1 MASPEQPRGAPI
13 QPARRELNPDEGGE
27 PSVVARRGPRRD
39 VTEAVRRNAPW
50 ALRQDAYTM
59 FVDGPWW
66 RLIILNVGLYVLINL
81 IFAGLYLLDPGGVVG
96 LEPGAFL
103 DAFAFSVQTMT
114 TIGYGA
120 MSPTTPYTHLLVTVE
135 AGIALIGVAL
145 LTGLAFAKMARPRSG
160 VVFSDRLVLHDYNG
174 QPSLLFRVGNARGND
189 VVEATVNVAL
199 MRDER
204 SAEGISMRRLYDLEL
219 HRRRTPI
226 FALTWTVLHVIDE
239 DSPLFGVDPDNLEE
253 QVAGIV
259 VSMTGFDATYA
270 QTVHSRKIYYPED
283 FRFGERFVDVLS
295 QLPDGRILIDY
306 QCFHDTEP
314 LPGLQG

>member
-1 MASPEQPRGAPI
+1 MASPAGSKGEQSRFG
-13 QPARRELNPDEGGE
+13 RRSLTSDEDGE
-27 PSVVARRGPRRD
+27 PRVVTRRD
-39 VTEAVRRNAPW
+39 VGEAVRRNAPW
-50 ALRQDAYTM
+50 ALRQDTYTT

-66 RLIILNVGLYVLINL
+66 RLIVLNVGLYVLINL
-81 IFAGLYLLDPGGVVG
+81 IFAGLYLLDPDGVVG
-96 LEPGAFL
+96 LEGGAFL

-120 MSPTTPYTHLLVTVE
+120 MSPTTPYTHMLVTVE

-160 VVFSDRLVLHDYNG
+160 VLFSNTLVVHPYEG
-174 QPSLLFRVGNARGND
+174 RPSLLFRVGNARGND
-189 VVEATVNVAL
+189 VVEAAVSVAL
-199 MRDER
+199 LRDEI
-204 SAEGISMRRLYDLEL
+204 SAEGISMRRLYDLKL

-226 FALTWTVLHVIDE
+226 FALTWTVFHVIDE
-239 DSPLFGVDPDNLEE
+239 DSPLFGVDPHNLDE
-253 QVAGIV
+253 QVASIV

-283 FRFGERFVDVLS
+283 FRFSERFVDVLS
-295 QLPDGRILIDY
+295 RLPDGRIVIDY

-314 LPGLQG
+314 LSSPEG